1 MNYSRQNRKLTTTSA
16 HWLLDQYIE
25 FAAAVRF
32 LTVLPLPAYPRHI
45 DDNTVPLRVGS
56 GYYPVAGLLLALL
69 LSLLVVTG
77 GPHLPSLAL
86 AALLVTGLV
95 LLTGGLHLDGL
106 MDACDGL
113 FGGAT
118 RERKLEIMRDSR
130 VGSFGVLG
138 AACILLLKWSFLTS
152 LGSAHLIQA
161 LLITLPCARWS
172 MVVAL
177 RAFPS
182 ARATGLGATFRQA
195 VTPGSLLQAGIT
207 AMIIALLAGGL
218 PGAVAWII
226 ATLLA
231 LALGALVTRTL
242 GGLTGDIYGAIAEI
256 TEVTLLLLLVLL

>member
-1 MNYSRQNRKLTTTSA
+1 MNSSQQNRRLAAASA
-16 HWLLDQYIE
+16 DWLLDQYAE
-25 FAAAVRF
+25 LVAAVRF
-32 LTVLPLPAYPRHI
+32 LSVLPLPEYPRRF
-45 DDNTVPLRVGS
+45 DDDTVPLRVGS
-56 GYYPVAGLLLALL
+56 GYYPVVGLLLALL
-69 LSLLVVTG
+69 LSLLVVVG

-138 AACILLLKWSFLTS
+138 AACVLLLKWNFLDS
-152 LGSAHLIQA
+152 LSAAHLIQA
-161 LLITLPCARWS
+161 LLITLPCARWA
-172 MVVAL
+172 MIVAL

-182 ARATGLGATFRQA
+182 ARVTGLGAAFRQA
-195 VTPGSLLQAGIT
+195 VTPGSLLQAGII
-207 AMIIALLAGGL
+207 AMVIALLVGGL
-218 PGAVAWII
+218 VGAVAWIV

-231 LALGALVTRTL
+231 LALGAWVTRIL

-256 TEVTLLLLLVLL
+256 TEVVLLLLLVLL

>member
-1 MNYSRQNRKLTTTSA
+1 MNFSQQNRRLAAASA
-16 HWLLDQYIE
+16 DWLLDQYAE
-25 FAAAVRF
+25 LVAAVRF
-32 LTVLPLPAYPRHI
+32 LTVLPLPEYPRRF
-45 DDNTVPLRVGS
+45 DDDTVPLRVGS
-56 GYYPVAGLLLALL
+56 GYYPVVGLLLALL
-69 LSLLVVTG
+69 LSLLVVVG

-138 AACILLLKWSFLTS
+138 AACVLLLKWNFLDS
-152 LGSAHLIQA
+152 LSAAHLIQA
-161 LLITLPCARWS
+161 LLITLPCARWA
-172 MVVAL
+172 MIVAL

-182 ARATGLGATFRQA
+182 ARVTGLGAAFRQA
-195 VTPGSLLQAGIT
+195 VTQGSLLQAGIT
-207 AMIIALLAGGL
+207 AMVIALLVGGL
-218 PGAVAWII
+218 VGAVAWIV

-231 LALGALVTRTL
+231 LALGAWVTRIL

-256 TEVTLLLLLVLL
+256 TEVVLLLLLVLL